1 MSHHKAFRLASFK
14 AAGDGEAAGTFEAL
28 VSVFGNVDGV
38 GDMVLPG
45 AFAASLKSWQDSG
58 DPIPVVWNHQWEDP
72 AAHIGYV
79 DPADAQETDE
89 GLVVRGQIDVGKPFA
104 GQVYDLM
111 KSRRVREMSFAYDV
125 VSESKSKSGA
135 NELAALNLIEVGPTM
150 KGVNPATQL
159 LEVKARPAP
168 KAWVTLDG
176 SHEDLAEQLDEAV
189 EDWAE
194 ELGGWG
200 YVEAVFEGYLIAGVD
215 SMMEDET
222 TFYQMTYTVA
232 ADETVT
238 LGPPEQVELTAV
250 VESVVKARRGQRRQK
265 SRRKA
270 GRVLSAANE
279 KDLRT
284 AVSLINGC
292 LAQVTGSDSADSGD
306 SAPAADSG
314 KALSPTTVRLMTEL
328 DLLGV

>member
-1 MSHHKAFRLASFK
+1 
-14 AAGDGEAAGTFEAL
+14 
-28 VSVFGNVDGV
+28 
-38 GDMVLPG
+38 
-45 AFAASLKSWQDSG
+45 
-58 DPIPVVWNHQWEDP
+58 
-72 AAHIGYV
+72 
-79 DPADAQETDE
+79 
-89 GLVVRGQIDVGKPFA
+89 
-104 GQVYDLM
+104 
-111 KSRRVREMSFAYDV
+111 
-125 VSESKSKSGA
+125 
-135 NELAALNLIEVGPTM
+135 
-150 KGVNPATQL
+150 
-159 LEVKARPAP
+159 
-168 KAWVTLDG
+168 
-176 SHEDLAEQLDEAV
+176 
-189 EDWAE
+189 
-194 ELGGWG
+194 
-200 YVEAVFEGYLIAGVD
+200 
-215 SMMEDET
+215 MMEDET